1 MLQFARW
8 KSITVL
14 VTLVLGL
21 LLALPN
27 VFGTDPALQ
36 LARRNYE
43 PITEVQQQAVE
54 AFLGEKQSAFADS
67 YIEDGKLMLRFD
79 AVADQLKARDLI
91 SEEMSNQFVEALASA
106 PRTPR
111 VLRALGLRPMNLGL
125 DLRGGLYLLYQVD
138 VEGSVRQLLERLEQD
153 FRRTLRNERIAYLS
167 VEAGPGGQPSAQN
180 RNPNTVRVVLR
191 DAADLE
197 PARATLAK
205 ANPDLK
211 FEVEGDASSPTLT
224 ARLTPA
230 QIKER
235 QDYAIQQNITTLR
248 NRVNELGVSE
258 PIVQRQGID
267 RINVQLPGVHNSA
280 EVKDILGKTATLEF
294 RLADTSNDAAEAER
308 RGRPPLGTK
317 LYHMADN
324 GQPVLLKRDVI
335 ATGDQLTDAKSQI
348 DQQEGPV
355 VSVRLDARAAA
366 EMLKTTQANLNR
378 PMAVVFIEKVRR
390 TTVRNGEE
398 VTTDATEE
406 KVISLATIRGVF
418 SSSFQ
423 ISGLKLGEARSLA
436 LLLRAGSLAAPLYPI
451 EERAIGP
458 SLGQDNITRGVHAL
472 LVGSLLLFAFMAVYY
487 KVFGLIADVVLTC
500 NVILLVAL
508 LTLAQAAVTLPGIA
522 GIVLTVAMAVDAN
535 ILIYERIR
543 EELRNG
549 NSPLASISTGFD
561 KAFSAIADS
570 NVTALIAGVVLFVFG
585 TGPIKGFAITLC
597 IGILTTL
604 FTAILG
610 SRALINLIYGR
621 RRQLHHLPI

>member
-14 VTLVLGL
+14 VALVLGL
-21 LLALPN
+21 LFALPN

-36 LARRNYE
+36 LARRNYD
-43 PITEVQQQAVE
+43 PVTDVQQQAVE
-54 AFLGEKQSAFADS
+54 DFLRGKQVTFADS
-67 YIEDGKLMLRFD
+67 YIEDDKLMIRFD
-79 AVADQLKARDLI
+79 NVAEQLKARDLV
-91 SEEMSNQFVEALASA
+91 EDELSNTYAEALASA
-106 PRTPR
+106 PRTPKF
-111 VLRALGLRPMNLGL
+111 LRALGLRPMNLGL

-138 VEGSVRQLLERLEQD
+138 VEGAVRQLLDRLEQD
-153 FRRTLRNERIAYLS
+153 FRRTLRTERISYLS
-167 VEAGPGGQPSAQN
+167 VEAGQGGEPSAQN
-180 RNPNTVRVVLR
+180 RDPNAVRVMLR
-191 DAADLE
+191 EPGDLE
-197 PARATLAK
+197 RARSVLSK
-205 ANPDLK
+205 ANPDLTL
-211 FEVEGDASSPTLT
+211 ETGGTDAAPTLT
-224 ARLTPA
+224 ARLSPA

-267 RINVQLPGVHNSA
+267 RINVQLPGVQNSA

-294 RLADTSNDAAEAER
+294 RLADQSGNAEEAER
-308 RGRPPLGTK
+308 LNRAPLGTK
-317 LYHMADN
+317 LYHMAED
-324 GQPVLLKRDVI
+324 GRPVLLKRDVI
-335 ATGDQLTDAKSQI
+335 ATGDQLTDARSQI
-348 DQQEGPV
+348 DPQEGPV
-355 VSVRLDARAAA
+355 VSVRLDARAAS
-366 EMLKTTQANLNR
+366 EMLKTTQANINR

-390 TTVRNGEE
+390 PVTRDGQE
-398 VTTDATEE
+398 VMVDATEE

-418 SSSFQ
+418 SSQFQ
-423 ISGLKLGEARSLA
+423 ISGLKMGEARSLA

-458 SLGQDNITRGVHAL
+458 SLGKDNIERGIRAL
-472 LVGSLLLFAFMAVYY
+472 IYGSLTLFVFMAIYY
-487 KVFGLIADVVLTC
+487 KVFGLIADAVLTF

-508 LTLAQAAVTLPGIA
+508 LTLIQAAVTLPGIA

-549 NSPLASISTGFD
+549 NSPLASIATGFD

-570 NVTALIAGVVLFVFG
+570 NITALIAGVVLFVFG

-610 SRALINLIYGR
+610 SRALIHLLYGHR
-621 RRQLHHLPI
+621 RKLDHLPI

>member
-1 MLQFARW
+1 MLHFARW

-14 VTLVLGL
+14 VALILGL
-21 LLALPN
+21 LFALPN
-27 VFGTDPALQ
+27 LFGTDPALQ
-36 LARRNYE
+36 LALRNYE
-43 PITEVQQQAVE
+43 AVSETQQKDVE
-54 AFLGEKQSAFADS
+54 DFLRGKQVTFADS
-67 YIEDGKLMLRFD
+67 YIEDGKLMIRFGS
-79 AVADQLKARDLI
+79 VPEQLKARDAI
-91 SEEMSNQFVEALASA
+91 AEEMANQYVEALASA

-111 VLRALGLRPMNLGL
+111 FLRALGLRPMNLGL

-138 VEGSVRQLLERLEQD
+138 VEGAVRQLLERLEQD
-153 FRRTLRNERIAYLS
+153 FRRTLRTERISYVT
-167 VEAGPGGQPSAQN
+167 VEASQGGEPSAQN
-180 RNPNTVRVVLR
+180 RDPNTVRVVLR
-191 DAADLE
+191 DAADLDK
-197 PARATLAK
+197 ARAVLVK
-205 ANPDLK
+205 ANPDITIEL
-211 FEVEGDASSPTLT
+211 GGGPTPTLT
-224 ARLTPA
+224 ARLTPT
-230 QIKER
+230 QVKER

-267 RINVQLPGVHNSA
+267 RINVQLPGVQNSA

-294 RLADTSNDAAEAER
+294 RLADTSGDPAEAER
-308 RGRPPLGTK
+308 LNRAPLGTK
-317 LYHMADN
+317 LYHMAED
-324 GQPVLLKRDVI
+324 GRPVLLKRDVI

-348 DQQEGPV
+348 DPQEGPV

-366 EMLKTTQANLNR
+366 EMLKTTQNNLNR
-378 PMAVVFIEKVRR
+378 PMAVVFIEKVRKPVQR
-390 TTVRNGEE
+390 DGQE
-398 VTTDATEE
+398 VMVDATEE

-418 SSSFQ
+418 SSQFQ

-458 SLGQDNITRGVHAL
+458 SLGKDNIDRGIRAL
-472 LVGSLLLFAFMAVYY
+472 LYGSLTLFVFMAIYY
-487 KVFGLIADVVLTC
+487 KVFGLIADLVLTF

-508 LTLAQAAVTLPGIA
+508 LTLIQAAVTLPGIA

-549 NSPLASISTGFD
+549 NSPLASIATGFD

-570 NVTALIAGVVLFVFG
+570 NITALIAGVVLFVFG

-610 SRALINLIYGR
+610 SRALINLLYGHR
-621 RRQLHHLPI
+621 RKLDHLPI

>member
-1 MLQFARW
+1 MMQFPRW

-14 VTLVLGL
+14 VTLILGL

-43 PITEVQQQAVE
+43 PIEVAQQQAVE
-54 AFLGEKQSAFADS
+54 AFLREKQATFVGS
-67 YIEDGKLMLRFD
+67 YIEDGKLMIRFD
-79 AVADQLKARDLI
+79 SVAEQLKARDLI
-91 SEEMSNQFVEALASA
+91 EKEMSNQYVEALASA
-106 PRTPR
+106 PRTPKL
-111 VLRALGLRPMNLGL
+111 LRALGLRPMNLGL

-138 VEGSVRQLLERLEQD
+138 VEGSVRQFLERLEQD
-153 FRRTLRNERIAYLS
+153 FRRTLRNERISYVS
-167 VEAGPGGQPSAQN
+167 VEAGPGGQPTAQN
-180 RNPNTVRVVLR
+180 RDPNTVRVVLR

-197 PARATLAK
+197 RARAVLAK
-205 ANPDLK
+205 ANPDIQ
-211 FEVEGDASSPTLT
+211 FEVEDDPASPTLT

-267 RINVQLPGVHNSA
+267 RINVQLPGVQNSA

-294 RLADTSNDAAEAER
+294 RLADTANDAAEAER
-308 RGRPPLGTK
+308 KGVAPLGTK
-317 LYHMADN
+317 LYHMADS

-348 DQQEGPV
+348 DPQEGPV

-390 TTVRNGEE
+390 TEVRNDKP
-398 VTTDATEE
+398 VTVDATEE

-423 ISGLKLGEARSLA
+423 ISGLKLGEARTLA
-436 LLLRAGSLAAPLYPI
+436 LLLRAGSLATPLYPI

-458 SLGQDNITRGVHAL
+458 SLGKENIERGIRAL
-472 LVGSLLLFAFMAVYY
+472 LVGSLLLFVFMAIYY

-500 NVILLVAL
+500 NVILLIAI
-508 LTLAQAAVTLPGIA
+508 LTLLQAAVTLPGIA

-561 KAFSAIADS
+561 KAFSAITDS

-610 SRALINLIYGR
+610 SRALINLIYGH
-621 RRQLHHLPI
+621 RRQLDHLPI

>member
-1 MLQFARW
+1 MLHFARW

-14 VTLVLGL
+14 VALILGL
-21 LLALPN
+21 LFALPN
-27 VFGTDPALQ
+27 LFGTDPALQ
-36 LARRNYE
+36 LALRNYE
-43 PITEVQQQAVE
+43 AVSETQQKDVE
-54 AFLGEKQSAFADS
+54 DFLRGKQVTFADS
-67 YIEDGKLMLRFD
+67 YIEDGKLMIRFGS
-79 AVADQLKARDLI
+79 VPEQLKARDAI
-91 SEEMSNQFVEALASA
+91 AEEMANQYVEALASA

-111 VLRALGLRPMNLGL
+111 FLRALGLRPMNLGL

-138 VEGSVRQLLERLEQD
+138 VEGAVRQLLERLEQD
-153 FRRTLRNERIAYLS
+153 FRRTLRTERISYVT
-167 VEAGPGGQPSAQN
+167 VEASQGGEPSAQN
-180 RNPNTVRVVLR
+180 RDPNTVRVVLR
-191 DAADLE
+191 DAADLDK
-197 PARATLAK
+197 ARAVLIK
-205 ANPDLK
+205 ANPDITIEL
-211 FEVEGDASSPTLT
+211 GGGPTPTLT

-267 RINVQLPGVHNSA
+267 RINVQLPGVQNSA

-294 RLADTSNDAAEAER
+294 RLADTSGDPAEAER
-308 RGRPPLGTK
+308 LNRAPLGTK
-317 LYHMADN
+317 LYHMAED
-324 GQPVLLKRDVI
+324 GRPVLLKRDVI

-348 DQQEGPV
+348 DPQEGPV

-366 EMLKTTQANLNR
+366 EMLKTTQNNLNR
-378 PMAVVFIEKVRR
+378 PMAVVFIEKVRKPVQR
-390 TTVRNGEE
+390 DGQE
-398 VTTDATEE
+398 VMVDATEE

-418 SSSFQ
+418 SSQFQ

-458 SLGQDNITRGVHAL
+458 SLGKDNIERGIRAL
-472 LVGSLLLFAFMAVYY
+472 LYGSLTLFVFMAIYY
-487 KVFGLIADVVLTC
+487 RIFGLIADAVLTF

-508 LTLAQAAVTLPGIA
+508 LTLIQAAVTLPGIA

-549 NSPLASISTGFD
+549 NSPLASIATGFD

-570 NVTALIAGVVLFVFG
+570 NITALIAGVVLFVFG

-610 SRALINLIYGR
+610 SRALINLLYGHR
-621 RRQLHHLPI
+621 RKLDHLPI

>member
-1 MLQFARW
+1 MLHFARW

-14 VTLVLGL
+14 VALVLGL
-21 LLALPN
+21 LFALPN
-27 VFGTDPALQ
+27 LFGTDPALQ
-36 LARRNYE
+36 LALRNYE
-43 PITEVQQQAVE
+43 AVSDTQQKDVE
-54 AFLGEKQSAFADS
+54 DFLRGKQVTFADS
-67 YIEDGKLMLRFD
+67 YIEDGKLMIRFGS
-79 AVADQLKARDLI
+79 VPEQLKARDAI
-91 SEEMSNQFVEALASA
+91 AEEMTNQYVEALASA

-111 VLRALGLRPMNLGL
+111 FLRALGLRPMNLGL

-138 VEGSVRQLLERLEQD
+138 VEGAVRQLLERLEQD
-153 FRRTLRNERIAYLS
+153 FRRTLRNERISYVS
-167 VEAGPGGQPSAQN
+167 VEAGPGGEATGTA
-180 RNPNTVRVVLR
+180 RDPNTVRVVLR
-191 DAADLE
+191 DAADLDA
-197 PARATLAK
+197 ARAVLVK
-205 ANPDLK
+205 ANPDITL
-211 FEVEGDASSPTLT
+211 EVGGGPTPTLT

-267 RINVQLPGVHNSA
+267 RINVQLPGVQNSA

-294 RLADTSNDAAEAER
+294 RLADTSNDPAEAER
-308 RGRPPLGTK
+308 LNRAPLGTK
-317 LYHMADN
+317 LYHMAED
-324 GQPVLLKRDVI
+324 GRPVLLKRDVI

-348 DQQEGPV
+348 DPQEGPV

-366 EMLKTTQANLNR
+366 EMLKTTQNNLNR
-378 PMAVVFIEKVRR
+378 PMAVVFIEKVRKPVQR
-390 TTVRNGEE
+390 DGQE
-398 VTTDATEE
+398 VMVDATDE

-418 SSSFQ
+418 SSQFQ

-458 SLGQDNITRGVHAL
+458 SLGKDNIERGIRAL
-472 LVGSLLLFAFMAVYY
+472 LYGSLTLFVFMAIYY
-487 KVFGLIADVVLTC
+487 RIFGLIADLVLTF

-508 LTLAQAAVTLPGIA
+508 LTLIQAAVTLPGIA

-549 NSPLASISTGFD
+549 NSPLASIATGFD

-570 NVTALIAGVVLFVFG
+570 NITALIAGVVLFVFG

-610 SRALINLIYGR
+610 SRALINLLYGHR
-621 RRQLHHLPI
+621 RKLDHLPI

>member
-1 MLQFARW
+1 MLHFARW

-14 VTLVLGL
+14 VTLILGL
-21 LLALPN
+21 LFALPN
-27 VFGTDPALQ
+27 LFGTDPALQ
-36 LARRNYE
+36 LALRNYE
-43 PITEVQQQAVE
+43 AVSETQQQDVE
-54 AFLGEKQSAFADS
+54 DFLRGKQVTFADS
-67 YIEDGKLMLRFD
+67 YVEDGKLMIRFGS
-79 AVADQLKARDLI
+79 VPEQLKARDLI
-91 SEEMSNQFVEALASA
+91 AEEMTNQYVEALASA

-138 VEGSVRQLLERLEQD
+138 VEGAVRQLLERLEQD
-153 FRRTLRNERIAYLS
+153 FRRTLRNERISYVS
-167 VEAGPGGQPSAQN
+167 VEAGPGGEATGTS
-180 RNPNTVRVVLR
+180 RDPNTVRVVLR
-191 DAADLE
+191 DAADLDQ
-197 PARATLAK
+197 ARAVLVK
-205 ANPDLK
+205 ANPDITL
-211 FEVEGDASSPTLT
+211 EVGGGPTPTLT

-267 RINVQLPGVHNSA
+267 RINVQLPGVQNSA

-294 RLADTSNDAAEAER
+294 RLADTSSDPAEAER
-308 RGRPPLGTK
+308 LNRAPLGTK
-317 LYHMADN
+317 LYHMAED
-324 GQPVLLKRDVI
+324 GRPVLLKRDVI

-348 DQQEGPV
+348 DPQEGPV

-366 EMLKTTQANLNR
+366 EMLKTTQNNLNR
-378 PMAVVFIEKVRR
+378 PMAVVFIEKVRKPVQR
-390 TTVRNGEE
+390 DGQE
-398 VTTDATEE
+398 VMVDATDE

-418 SSSFQ
+418 SSQFQ

-458 SLGQDNITRGVHAL
+458 SLGKDNIDRGVRAL
-472 LVGSLLLFAFMAVYY
+472 LYGSLILFVFMAIYY
-487 KVFGLIADVVLTC
+487 KVFGLIADVVLTF
-500 NVILLVAL
+500 NVVLLVAL
-508 LTLAQAAVTLPGIA
+508 LTLIQAAVTLPGIA

-549 NSPLASISTGFD
+549 NSPLASIATGFE

-570 NVTALIAGVVLFVFG
+570 NITTLIAGVVLFVFG

-604 FTAILG
+604 FTALLG
-610 SRALINLIYGR
+610 SRALINLLYGHR
-621 RRQLHHLPI
+621 RKLDHLPI

>member
-1 MLQFARW
+1 MLHFARW

-14 VTLVLGL
+14 VALVLGL
-21 LLALPN
+21 LFALPN
-27 VFGTDPALQ
+27 LFGTDPALQ
-36 LARRNYE
+36 LALRNYE
-43 PITEVQQQAVE
+43 AVSETQQKDVE
-54 AFLGEKQSAFADS
+54 DFLRGKQVTFADS
-67 YIEDGKLMLRFD
+67 YIEDGKLMIRFGS
-79 AVADQLKARDLI
+79 VPEQLKARDAI
-91 SEEMSNQFVEALASA
+91 AEEMTSQYVEALASA

-111 VLRALGLRPMNLGL
+111 FLRALGLRPMNLGL

-138 VEGSVRQLLERLEQD
+138 VEGAVRQLLERLEQD
-153 FRRTLRNERIAYLS
+153 FRRTLRNERISYVS
-167 VEAGPGGQPSAQN
+167 VEAGPGGEATGTS
-180 RNPNTVRVVLR
+180 RDPNTVRVVLR
-191 DAADLE
+191 DAADLDK
-197 PARATLAK
+197 ARAVLVK
-205 ANPDLK
+205 ANPDITL
-211 FEVEGDASSPTLT
+211 EMGGGPTPTLT

-267 RINVQLPGVHNSA
+267 RINVQLPGVQNSA

-294 RLADTSNDAAEAER
+294 RLADTSNDPAEAER
-308 RGRPPLGTK
+308 LNRAPLGTK
-317 LYHMADN
+317 LYHMAED
-324 GQPVLLKRDVI
+324 GRPVLLKRDVI

-348 DQQEGPV
+348 DPQEGPV

-366 EMLKTTQANLNR
+366 EMLKTTQNNLNR
-378 PMAVVFIEKVRR
+378 PMAVVFIEKVRKPVQR
-390 TTVRNGEE
+390 DGQE
-398 VTTDATEE
+398 VMVDATEE

-418 SSSFQ
+418 SSQFQ

-458 SLGQDNITRGVHAL
+458 SLGKDNIERGIRAL
-472 LVGSLLLFAFMAVYY
+472 LYGSLTLFVFMAIYY
-487 KVFGLIADVVLTC
+487 KVFGLIADLVLTF

-508 LTLAQAAVTLPGIA
+508 LTLIQAAVTLPGIA

-549 NSPLASISTGFD
+549 NSPLASIATGFD

-570 NVTALIAGVVLFVFG
+570 NITALIAGVVLFVFG

-610 SRALINLIYGR
+610 SRALINLLYGHR
-621 RRQLHHLPI
+621 RKLDHLPI